1 MCVAVPDNPC
11 PDAVV
16 PLQVPVEGDA
26 VLSEEVRN
34 DEIWVTCLLAFEVIH
49 SFMQKEGRMGGEEEV
64 GGIYTE
70 GDVFAEED
78 RGPPT
83 VAMPESHKDLGT
95 IKCYACG
102 AAVWPK
108 HGKLI
113 GCFDVEK
120 NVHVCAYCKSAG
132 LAKGESIKDMIRDHS
147 SDEEEVARKQEA
159 ATANIDLQRASAKEI
174 VHLEWNEKTGG
185 RDEGGGERGDE
196 GEINEDDC
204 LSWSELE
211 PQVSPLVM
219 RDPER
224 EKRLDARVSYCEQT
238 YWRCSHCGGLNSPS
252 ARCGTCRRFKD
263 RKRTSETV
271 LLERTRF
278 ELLNGREFWI
288 CTVCEIAMPSLRA
301 PCGGCGK
308 MISFVLLEIGE
319 FEEFGRKQREKCKF
333 LERPSA
339 LTTLIDVMEREAPNK
354 SKE

>member
-1 MCVAVPDNPC
+1 MCVSHLKKEKEKLLCVAVPDDPN

-26 VLSEEVRN
+26 VLSEEVQN

-64 GGIYTE
+64 GESYTE

-83 VAMPESHKDLGT
+83 VAMPESRKDLGT

-147 SDEEEVARKQEA
+147 SDEEEVARKREA
-159 ATANIDLQRASAKEI
+159 AAAIIDLQRASA
-174 VHLEWNEKTGG
+174 N
-185 RDEGGGERGDE
+185 
-196 GEINEDDC
+196 
-204 LSWSELE
+204 
-211 PQVSPLVM
+211 
-219 RDPER
+219 
-224 EKRLDARVSYCEQT
+224 
-238 YWRCSHCGGLNSPS
+238 
-252 ARCGTCRRFKD
+252 
-263 RKRTSETV
+263 
-271 LLERTRF
+271 
-278 ELLNGREFWI
+278 
-288 CTVCEIAMPSLRA
+288 
-301 PCGGCGK
+301 
-308 MISFVLLEIGE
+308 
-319 FEEFGRKQREKCKF
+319 
-333 LERPSA
+333 
-339 LTTLIDVMEREAPNK
+339 
-354 SKE
+354 